1 VWNKN
6 NECGFRHMDRLLVI
20 SYLCWWNRDHLKGSV
35 LVPYWLPFP
44 LQICN
49 PTLWWFP
56 DIRCLL
62 LEALLLLVLFVLVQY
77 WLPWTLQTWIP
88 SLLCLPDIGVEQ
100 KQQIWVR
107 EWHCISVFGG
117 NGIASVFSEETALR
131 YHFLRERRC
140 VTVFGGNSKE
150 QRCIRVYQRNGVAWG
165 FTERTALFEG
175 LPKERRYM
183 GLYWWNGIAWASSRW
198 QAVWKRL

>member
-1 VWNKN
+1 MTRN
-6 NECGFRHMDRLLVI
+6 LVI
-20 SYLCWWNRDHLKGSV
+20 LLH
-35 LVPYWLPFP
+35 FP
-44 LQICN
+44 IQIAWCTN
-49 PTLWWFP
+49 FTRNLLINWKSKIWKSS
-56 DIRCLL
+56 LL

-100 KQQIWVR
+100 KQQVWVQ
-107 EWHCISVFGG
+107 EWRCVSVFGG
-117 NGIASVFSEETALR
+117 NSIASVFSEETALR

-150 QRCIRVYQRNGVAWG
+150 QHCIKVYQRNGVAWG

-175 LPKERRYM
+175 LPKERCYM

>member
-1 VWNKN
+1 LWRNWLSVCLCFGALFLEGTARNSFGL
-6 NECGFRHMDRLLVI
+6 GF
-20 SYLCWWNRDHLKGSV
+20 
-35 LVPYWLPFP
+35 
-44 LQICN
+44 
-49 PTLWWFP
+49 
-56 DIRCLL
+56 
-62 LEALLLLVLFVLVQY
+62 
-77 WLPWTLQTWIP
+77 
-88 SLLCLPDIGVEQ
+88 
-100 KQQIWVR
+100 
-107 EWHCISVFGG
+107 ISVFGG
-117 NGIASVFSEETALR
+117 NGIASVFSEETALC
-131 YHFLRERRC
+131 YHFLRERHC